1 MGCGGSSLKDLSNQ
15 AKTAIVEVKDTAE
28 ANGLEKAELL
38 KTGKDAVLAIKD
50 NGVNVE
56 TLKNIASENGIEG
69 KELINTGKDLIL
81 SSNKGIVDIKEMK
94 GIEKDLIN
102 NAMKES
108 GKGLAELGEGLT
120 RLDQNDNLVK
130 KESVLE
136 SVSASVTTGTDR
148 GKSIF
153 YFFHLYL

>member
-1 MGCGGSSLKDLSNQ
+1 MGCGGSSLKDISSQ
-15 AKTAIVEVKDTAE
+15 AKTAIVEAKNTAE

-81 SSNKGIVDIKEMK
+81 SSNNGAIKEIK
-94 GIEKDLIN
+94 GVEKDLIN

-108 GKGLAELGEGLT
+108 GKGLAQLGEGLT
-120 RLDQNDNLVK
+120 RLDQNDNLMK
-130 KESVLE
+130 KESLLE
-136 SVSASVTTGTDR
+136 SVASATTGTDQ
-148 GKSIF
+148 GESIDSSF
-153 YFFHLYL
+153 LQSIYL